1 MNSIA
6 LGAAGFML
14 WVLLYELR
22 SIADTVRRTSD
33 EINNMKAT
41 INQIKE
47 AVGDNAF
54 EAMMSKPLSKTDGF
68 GSLYTATNETSNEL

>member
-1 MNSIA
+1 MNSIV

-41 INQIKE
+41 IDQIKE

-54 EAMMSKPLSKTDGF
+54 EAMMSKPLPKTDGF

>member
-1 MNSIA
+1 MNSIV

-22 SIADTVRRTSD
+22 GIADNLRRTSD
-33 EINNMKAT
+33 ELNNMKAT

-54 EAMMSKPLSKTDGF
+54 ESMLSKPIPKTDHF
-68 GSLYTATNETSNEL
+68 GNLYTDTNKTSNEL